1 MRIDSSAPT
10 RIDLAGGTF
19 DIWPLYLFHD
29 GAQTINAAISVRAHC
44 SLTTRRDHRVTLTSD
59 DTGEIVDAPDPQS
72 LPLDRLPLLSRL
84 VRHFG
89 ARGLDVRTRSESPVG
104 AGIAGS
110 SALNV
115 AIIGALA
122 AWTGRALG
130 DEAFLTLAMN
140 IEAQVIGVPTGV
152 QDYRPAFYGGV
163 SAIEMGVTGVRRL
176 PLAVDPVD
184 LGRRIVLAYTG
195 ATRDSGI
202 NNWDVMKRRIGH
214 DPDVIRAFNGIR
226 TAAAALREALEQD
239 DWRAAADALNAEWDH
254 RRLLAPG
261 VSTPHIDLLLQHARD
276 AGAVA
281 GKVCGAGGGGCLF
294 CLTPPAR
301 QAEVAHALESA
312 GAQILPFTIER
323 DGLRV
328 TRS

>member
-1 MRIDSSAPT
+1 
-10 RIDLAGGTF
+10 
-19 DIWPLYLFHD
+19 
-29 GAQTINAAISVRAHC
+29 
-44 SLTTRRDHRVTLTSD
+44 VTLTSD

-110 SALNV
+110 SALTV

-122 AWTGRALG
+122 AWTGRTLE

-152 QDYRPAFYGGV
+152 QDFRPAFYGGV
-163 SAIEMGVTGVRRL
+163 SAIEMSVTGVRRV
-176 PLAVDPVD
+176 PLAVDAAD
-184 LGRRIVLAYTG
+184 LGRRLVLAYTG

-226 TAAAALREALEQD
+226 NAATALREAIEQD
-239 DWRAAADALNAEWDH
+239 DWRAAGDALNAEWDH

-261 VSTPHIDLLLQHARD
+261 VSTPHIDTLLQRARD

-294 CLTPPAR
+294 CLTPPTR
-301 QAEVAHALESA
+301 QAEVTRALESA
-312 GAQILPFTIER
+312 GAQVLPFAIER